1 MQTTIRYEQA
11 LPLAGN
17 SGFSRRIS
25 IDSSKIDKEHI
36 QIRGE
41 LADNRADYQ
50 QDDKEIAVHGMVV
63 RLTFNV
69 NSRVITKSEMALP
82 QMAFKGICVEQMPA
96 KAEEL
101 EGTMT
106 GKGFN
111 QKVAEVFGT
120 TRGCMHLMTLYRAIG
135 VAMNQI
141 TSWNHSFRQLDS
153 DLPVESVEAAMAV
166 IHGSVMNSCHVW
178 QEGSGGV
185 TLDFAKGEYGPM
197 LERCTPKLLGRWKQ
211 HREESNEENNKE
223 SEVAGKD

>member
-1 MQTTIRYEQA
+1 MQTSIRYENA
-11 LPLAGN
+11 LPLEGK
-17 SGFSRRIS
+17 SGFSRRVF
-25 IDSSKIDKEHI
+25 IDSSKIDEEHI

-50 QDDKEIAVHGMVV
+50 DADHEIAVHGMVV

-69 NSRVITKSEMALP
+69 ATRVITKSEMALP
-82 QMAFKGICVEQMPA
+82 QMAFKGICFEQMPA

-141 TSWNHSFRQLDS
+141 SSWNHAFPQLDAT
-153 DLPVESVEAAMAV
+153 LPVDHVEHAMNV
-166 IHGSVMNSCHVW
+166 IQSNVLNSCHVW
-178 QEGSGGV
+178 QEETGGV
-185 TLDFAKGEYGPM
+185 SRDFAKGEYGPM

-211 HREESNEENNKE
+211 HVDIGKE
-223 SEVAGKD
+223 